1 MGNRQQV
8 ELASPQV
15 FSLLLGAIGLTVLPH
30 AWNLSWE
37 IFWGF
42 FALWC
47 WRCIGV
53 WRPQYLPSKAL
64 LFALTLL
71 SLGFLYSQH
80 QGVFGRDAGTR
91 IFVVALGLKLLEIKS
106 KRDVSLTVNFAFII
120 AATLFL
126 YQQSLFMA
134 AYIVVV
140 CLSLLMTLCALNS
153 KITAVFLLARSVG
166 LMLLQ
171 ALPVCIALFV
181 LFPRLEAP
189 RWAFL
194 NERTLTKSGL
204 SDTLEPGSITDL
216 GLSDELVFRVKFT
229 GSRPPPEQ
237 LYWRGPVF
245 SHTDGKHWT
254 PSSSHKARRHIDD
267 LRFAGSSYNYTLLME
282 PQSKPWVF
290 ALDMPASLA
299 PNLVMTADY
308 QLITTVNPEQR
319 AEYALRSY
327 TQYTTGTL
335 PPLEAQ
341 ENLALPQAISP
352 EIKDLVRDLQG
363 FNQPPEVFIQA
374 VLGYFREQ
382 PFYYSLSPPLM
393 VEHPIDTF
401 LFQTRTGF
409 CSHYATAFVY
419 LLRVAKIPAR
429 VVSGYQGGKLNAI
442 GEFLE
447 IRQADAHAWAEVWL
461 AGQGWVRF
469 DPTAAVAPERIQ
481 QGVNIDLQL
490 ASGSVNFS
498 LFDAA
503 AQQGMLAEWYQTLRQ
518 GWQNVDYSWQRWVIN
533 YNTANQ
539 ASFLQGLGMPD
550 MAAALRWMLITI
562 ALCTI
567 SIFGLIMRRPAHVPD
582 LALRHYQR
590 FCRRLARHNLVCAAG
605 ETASQFAQRVSEQL
619 PACRTD
625 VERITQ
631 LYLHCR
637 YGKHVEASQLQAL
650 AKLVAGFKIKT

>member
-1 MGNRQQV
+1 MSNSKQA
-8 ELASPQV
+8 ELASAQV
-15 FSLLLGAIGLTVLPH
+15 FSMLLGAVGLTVLPH
-30 AWNLSWE
+30 AWNLSWD
-37 IFWGF
+37 IFLGF
-42 FALWC
+42 FVLWS

-53 WRPQYLPSKAL
+53 WRPRYLPSKAL
-64 LFALTLL
+64 LFAVTLL

-91 IFVVALGLKLLEIKS
+91 IFVIALGLKLLEIKTI
-106 KRDVSLTVNFAFII
+106 RDVQLTVNFAFII

-126 YQQSLFMA
+126 YQQSLLMA
-134 AYIVVV
+134 AYIIVV
-140 CLSLLMTLCALNS
+140 CLSLLMTLNAIHS
-153 KITAVFLLARSVG
+153 KITDVMLLARCVG
-166 LMLLQ
+166 VMLLQ

-229 GSRPPPEQ
+229 GSRPPPDE

-254 PSSSHKARRHIDD
+254 PSLSNKARRHPDD
-267 LRFAGSSYNYTLLME
+267 LRFAGNSYNYTLLLE

-299 PNLVMTADY
+299 PNLVMNADY

-327 TQYTTGTL
+327 PHYNTGVL
-335 PPLEAQ
+335 PPIEAQ
-341 ENLALPQAISP
+341 ENLALPQTISP
-352 EIKDLVRDLQG
+352 EIKNLVGELAG
-363 FNQPPEVFIQA
+363 FTQPPAVFIQA
-374 VLGYFREQ
+374 VLRYFREQ
-382 PFYYSLSPPLM
+382 PFYYTLSPPLM

-481 QGVNIDLQL
+481 QGVNIDMQL
-490 ASGSVNFS
+490 ASGTVNFS

-503 AQQGMLAEWYQTLRQ
+503 AQHGVLAQWYQTLRQ

-539 ASFLQGLGMPD
+539 ASFLQGLGMQD
-550 MAAALRWMLITI
+550 MATALRWLLISI
-562 ALCTI
+562 ALCTF
-567 SIFGLIMRRPAHVPD
+567 SIFVFLMRRPVRVPD
-582 LALRHYQR
+582 RALRHYQR
-590 FCRRLARHNLVCAAG
+590 FLRQLARHNLVCATG
-605 ETASQFAQRVSEQL
+605 ETASAFAQRVGEQL
-619 PACRTD
+619 PACRAD
-625 VERITQ
+625 VEQITQ
-631 LYLHCR
+631 LYLQCR
-637 YGKHVEASQLQAL
+637 YGKQVEVAQLQTL
-650 AKLVAGFKIKT
+650 AKLAAGFKLKA